1 MAKFGLL
8 LPRME
13 MVEPAGRIARELGMD
28 VVLNQ
33 STSTEQVLE
42 VAAEARRLGADI
54 LVARGRQAS
63 ILRAHTDFPLVE
75 IQLTGLEIARL
86 LHRARRLAPQ
96 GARPRIGV
104 VTIPNMVGSIQGFE
118 DILDIELRTYFVE
131 GNEEMERG
139 AQQAIADGMDV
150 ILGGDFVNAY
160 CRRLGKRTL
169 FFEGTEDSLRTSLLH
184 ARSVG
189 LITDAERRN
198 TAHLQALLDYS
209 FNGILELDPDGVVV
223 RSNDVACKILEL
235 ERDKLEGQPLA
246 SLMPREDAELW
257 LDALTQRRELYA
269 SVLNVAGVYVVAN
282 AAPVADLDAVEGMV
296 FSFYEMQ
303 QMERQGERALRER
316 YRLQR
321 YLAHGRFEDV
331 SHTSREMSRLVKLA
345 RSFAE
350 TGQPILL
357 WGEVGSGKSLF
368 AQSIHNTSPCARG
381 LTQGGQRVLC
391 RLLREGVVHLPEEA
405 APTPSAVRV
414 IASTT
419 GDLAR
424 LVEEGA
430 FQAELYYLLIPL
442 RLALPPL
449 RTRPEDLNQAIDMCL
464 DDCVVKFKRYVV
476 LTKEARKRLN
486 DYSWPGNY
494 IQLRAFLE
502 RMVLTAP
509 SRTVN
514 ASYVMG
520 LLQELYPVSTAR
532 SEGAQTQE
540 LPDSEGARLA
550 EVLSRNGGNRQ
561 RGKPRRRGRRA
572 GHQQDHPVAADE
584 AVRRQG
590 SLRYVKEE
598 NTRRAAHTGGAPCS
612 ACRKSLAEFA
622 PAGAPLRVCLISPG
636 CRRA

>member
-28 VVLNQ
+28 VVPNQ
-33 STSTEQVLE
+33 STSTEQVQE

-86 LHRARRLAPQ
+86 LHR
-96 GARPRIGV
+96 ARPRIGV

-331 SHTSREMSRLVKLA
+331 SHTSREMTRLVKLA
-345 RSFAE
+345 RSVAGS
-350 TGQPILL
+350 GQCILL
-357 WGEVGSGKSLF
+357 
-368 AQSIHNTSPCARG
+368 
-381 LTQGGQRVLC
+381 
-391 RLLREGVVHLPEEA
+391 
-405 APTPSAVRV
+405 
-414 IASTT
+414 
-419 GDLAR
+419 
-424 LVEEGA
+424 
-430 FQAELYYLLIPL
+430 
-442 RLALPPL
+442 
-449 RTRPEDLNQAIDMCL
+449 
-464 DDCVVKFKRYVV
+464 
-476 LTKEARKRLN
+476 
-486 DYSWPGNY
+486 
-494 IQLRAFLE
+494 
-502 RMVLTAP
+502 
-509 SRTVN
+509 
-514 ASYVMG
+514 
-520 LLQELYPVSTAR
+520 
-532 SEGAQTQE
+532 
-540 LPDSEGARLA
+540 
-550 EVLSRNGGNRQ
+550 
-561 RGKPRRRGRRA
+561 
-572 GHQQDHPVAADE
+572 
-584 AVRRQG
+584 
-590 SLRYVKEE
+590 
-598 NTRRAAHTGGAPCS
+598 
-612 ACRKSLAEFA
+612 
-622 PAGAPLRVCLISPG
+622 
-636 CRRA
+636 